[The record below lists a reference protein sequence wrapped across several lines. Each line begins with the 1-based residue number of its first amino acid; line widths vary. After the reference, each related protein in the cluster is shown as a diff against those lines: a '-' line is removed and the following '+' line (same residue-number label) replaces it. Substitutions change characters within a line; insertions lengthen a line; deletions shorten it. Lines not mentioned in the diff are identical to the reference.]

1 MKTSKLILL
10 LFIGVLA
17 IQPVKAQ
24 NRSERGSELQTVQNQ
39 RKSHVTHE
47 RQKPFLDLQLFR
59 RSKKRLC
66 IFLPALFWRSLQH
79 PLRWR

>member
-24 NRSERGSELQTVQNQ
+24 NRSET
-39 RKSHVTHE
+39 K
-47 RQKPFLDLQLFR
+47 
-59 RSKKRLC
+59 
-66 IFLPALFWRSLQH
+66 
-79 PLRWR
+79 